1 MSMDRSEIERTIVQS
16 TAMICKIKPES
27 LSMETRFKDDLK
39 LRSMQ
44 AVKLTM
50 LLEDAFDIKMPI
62 QQVLKNETLMDC
74 ANQVS
79 DILAQAE

>member
-1 MSMDRSEIERTIVQS
+1 MDRSEIERTIVES
-16 TAMICKIKPES
+16 TATICKTKPDT
-27 LSMETRFKDDLK
+27 LSMDTRFKDDLK
-39 LRSMQ
+39 LKSMQ

-74 ANQVS
+74 ADQVS
-79 DILAQAE
+79 SILADAGR